1 MQYWE
6 VREIATRGHVA
17 VCEQRQDA
25 HDHFVQSHK
34 QVSTPGQGFDY
45 GFRFMSVVNVRG
57 NKKA

>member
-1 MQYWE
+1 M
-6 VREIATRGHVA
+6 
-17 VCEQRQDA
+17 CEQRQDA